1 MPIEKILLLLST
13 FIRVP
18 FIFVFTFVFI
28 NTMLLLPLNL
38 KNVSKRIK
46 TVKII
51 YKIYMINIRVP

>member
-1 MPIEKILLLLST
+1 MPIEKILLLST

-18 FIFVFTFVFI
+18 FIFVFTFAFI

-38 KNVSKRIK
+38 KNVNKRIK